1 MLQAPLLVCYQAAVV
16 VLAGFV
22 VAWVGLVGALFPEG
36 FAPAVVLAQVAGV
49 VLQVEPEGKI
59 WLESPEVLAIIMRVF
74 YGLTQ

>member
-1 MLQAPLLVCYQAAVV
+1 MLQAPLLVCFQAAVV

-22 VAWVGLVGALFPEG
+22 VAWVGLVGALFPGG
-36 FAPAVVLAQVAGV
+36 FAPVVVLAQVAGV